1 MAIMCRMKKV
11 LEPNDFINILSKKEI
26 FNFSFLD
33 FLLFKKYV
41 LIKYP
46 THRIMNIIK
55 FTSAFEFIQ
64 SSYIF
69 IITYIF
75 DFCFD

>member
-1 MAIMCRMKKV
+1 MAIMCRIKKV
-11 LEPNDFINILSKKEI
+11 LEPNDFINILLKKEI

-46 THRIMNIIK
+46 THRIINIIK
-55 FTSAFEFIQ
+55 FTSAFVFINL
-64 SSYIF
+64 SYVF
-69 IITYIF
+69 IITHIF